1 MHHDIMKH
9 IAFFLSAQTIDKK
22 YSEPALEL
30 IRLTVK
36 SGYSFVYGGSHYGLM
51 KQAAEEVKKLKGHIT
66 AVTWA
71 DFEKYVNREAHK
83 IHVAKSIPERIMM
96 ILEKSDAIIALPGGS
111 GTLDEI
117 TAIIEGRNRDLHQK
131 PIVLF
136 NTNGFWDALISQ
148 YQRMFDEGFL
158 PKKLKDLFFVSDDP
172 KKVIRYLRSKS

>member
-1 MHHDIMKH
+1 MKN

-30 IRLTVK
+30 IRLCVK

-71 DFEKYVNREAHK
+71 DFEKHVNREAHK
-83 IHVAKSIPERIMM
+83 IHVAKNIPERIMM

-117 TAIIEGRNRDLHQK
+117 TSIIEGKKLDLHHK

-136 NTNGFWDALISQ
+136 NTDGFWDGLISQ
-148 YQRMFDEGFL
+148 YSRMYKEGFL

-172 KKVIRYLRSKS
+172 EKIIRFLKSNN